1 MPVYEYEGQHY
12 DIDTTDQAE
21 AKNKILAHLGKSV
34 GPVMAAED
42 APDFTRG
49 ISNIVP
55 QLQNVASSA
64 KALTGVVAKKMGFDE
79 TGDSLLASGLKGMKA
94 SEAEMVVKDSDEFT
108 EAWEKGI
115 GTVITDWLPYQAG
128 AGVGSLLE
136 TLGFMAVGAV
146 AGGVGGA
153 GVGAIPGAV
162 GGAISKTLIK
172 QGIKDKAQE
181 LLKEQGEEAAKKYII
196 TEAKKAAVKMSA
208 TAGMVGQAGMHGIGE
223 VGGRA
228 IEEAQERGLTPED
241 INLYKVL
248 PAAGVHAVA
257 DFISNKI
264 MLGALSP
271 TDKAGKSLALEIAKR
286 ITTTGAKELVP
297 EEIQTI
303 MERFGA
309 EISLTDA
316 EAIKE
321 YVNTA
326 AASFGMSVVPGTIG
340 GVRSRFSSKLREDAN
355 AAKEESE
362 KKTSAGTLD
371 KAATEVNGTQDPEIL
386 AKLQPTVDAEGNPLA
401 ASSQTTVDATQEMN
415 EVAAQNNQIKQDEGG
430 ANVPVTVTDDTTG
443 GASAAISGQPAA
455 TGTATTA
462 AGTPAAIAQGLG
474 GTDTT
479 AAIPSAG
486 APAQQAALTPQ
497 ATSQVA
503 APPVATPAFTPAPSS
518 QVAVPTNVFNTVK
531 NVLSKPENISQL
543 DKRAKAPGEKG
554 TVIKDAKVAKPIK
567 AAGPVTEAPSA

>member
-172 QGIKDKAQE
+172 QGINFADYFDGILYGAKSQSSMGSALGLGASKPAGTSKTAVVYNQNLLTFQGVSTDGINYKIPSKETSKLTSPE
-181 LLKEQGEEAAKKYII
+181 LSLVNGEIPEGSVIKKTMVDLKGKKILSLPNNLEIIGSLDLRNPSINDIPPNLKVKNTLYILPSQI
-196 TEAKKAAVKMSA
+196 NSFLSIKPQIKRLWVDSLTPDIIKILTQS
-208 TAGMVGQAGMHGIGE
+208 
-223 VGGRA
+223 
-228 IEEAQERGLTPED
+228 GLTYVPQ
-241 INLYKVL
+241 
-248 PAAGVHAVA
+248 PW
-257 DFISNKI
+257 
-264 MLGALSP
+264 
-271 TDKAGKSLALEIAKR
+271 DK
-286 ITTTGAKELVP
+286 P
-297 EEIQTI
+297 EED
-303 MERFGA
+303 
-309 EISLTDA
+309 S
-316 EAIKE
+316 
-321 YVNTA
+321 Y
-326 AASFGMSVVPGTIG
+326 SGTFKI
-340 GVRSRFSSKLREDAN
+340 
-355 AAKEESE
+355 
-362 KKTSAGTLD
+362 
-371 KAATEVNGTQDPEIL
+371 
-386 AKLQPTVDAEGNPLA
+386 
-401 ASSQTTVDATQEMN
+401 
-415 EVAAQNNQIKQDEGG
+415 
-430 ANVPVTVTDDTTG
+430 
-443 GASAAISGQPAA
+443 
-455 TGTATTA
+455 
-462 AGTPAAIAQGLG
+462 
-474 GTDTT
+474 
-479 AAIPSAG
+479 
-486 APAQQAALTPQ
+486 
-497 ATSQVA
+497 
-503 APPVATPAFTPAPSS
+503 
-518 QVAVPTNVFNTVK
+518 
-531 NVLSKPENISQL
+531 
-543 DKRAKAPGEKG
+543 
-554 TVIKDAKVAKPIK
+554 
-567 AAGPVTEAPSA
+567 